1 MLQADLDVT
10 LNTDDPSVSRIN
22 LSNEFKLV
30 HEDLGVPLEVLKER
44 VLAAAQAAFLPQG
57 ERKELVKK
65 LEKELN
71 I

>member
-1 MLQADLDVT
+1 
-10 LNTDDPSVSRIN
+10 
-22 LSNEFKLV
+22 
-30 HEDLGVPLEVLKER
+30 